1 MSVFATHYKRPPST
15 LEPGGGERLVETAG
29 YVSAQKRIES
39 IIAAG
44 RRLIESRSEQY
55 DLVGDQDDDDFFDP
69 TRRKNFDLVDAQ
81 ELAQSI
87 KGKPNPVSKA
97 SQSPQ
102 EGLEEKSKDKVTPA
116 E

>member
-1 MSVFATHYKRPPST
+1 MLIFATHYKRRPST
-15 LEPGGGERLVETAG
+15 PESGGGERLVETAG

-87 KGKPNPVSKA
+87 KGKPKPVSKA
-97 SQSPQ
+97 PQSPQ
-102 EGLEEKSKDKVTPA
+102 DGSDSGIKDVVTPA